1 MEDFLK
7 KLEKNSHDIDE
18 FLDCYLPSG
27 DTLNKKLIESIR
39 YSAISGGKK
48 IRAFLVVETGK
59 FLSRVYNKKLS
70 KQKFNEL
77 IAAASAIEAIHC
89 YSLIHDDLPAM
100 DNSSLRRGKPSNHI
114 KFGDYTAILAGD
126 ALLSW
131 AFEIIG
137 DVNFIQDSRQR
148 SDIGFVIAKSI
159 GANGMV
165 GGQQAD
171 MDFSCQNSLSLS
183 EIEWIQRHKTGALI
197 ATCCQI
203 ACILLDANEE
213 DKKSLMDYADN
224 IGLAFQMAD
233 DLLDINGNEK
243 LIGKPVKQDD
253 KNKTPNFVTILGKE
267 EASKR
272 AQKTSKEAIAIITKY
287 HSNSENLVS
296 LAQYTVNR
304 DN

>member
-18 FLDCYLPSG
+18 FLDSYLPSG

-100 DNSSLRRGKPSNHI
+100 DNSSLRRGKPSNHVT
-114 KFGDYTAILAGD
+114 FGDYTAILAGD

-171 MDFSCQNSLSLS
+171 MDFSYQNSLSLS

-203 ACILLDANEE
+203 ACILLDASEE